1 MEERLQTINPPSFM
15 HRAAARGPPARLPSA
30 YQDSRWLWGVRGPPT
45 WVRWGLRDADLGG
58 NRASVSL
65 DLICHLP
72 SSSVT
77 LQRLL
82 ASLSLSF
89 LIYKMGEKSTHL
101 TALYK
106 LRELTSGAPL
116 PWPCVQW
123 RCNFNI
129 LEERW

>member
-1 MEERLQTINPPSFM
+1 M
-15 HRAAARGPPARLPSA
+15 HRAAARGPPARLLLA

-45 WVRWGLRDADLGG
+45 WVRWGLRDANLGG

-65 DLICHLP
+65 DPICHLS

-89 LIYKMGEKSTHL
+89 LIYKLGEKSTHL

-106 LRELTSGAPL
+106 LREWTSGAPL
-116 PWPCVQW
+116 PWPCVQ
-123 RCNFNI
+123 
-129 LEERW
+129 